1 MIMKKLNGVLVL
13 VVLMVA
19 LIGVMV
25 VNASELNPATT
36 TFNSPLP
43 YPYPMHTAYLP
54 LVGSG
59 W

>member
-1 MIMKKLNGVLVL
+1 MKKLNGVLVL

-25 VNASELNPATT
+25 VNASELAPVT
-36 TFNSPLP
+36 TFDSPLQP
-43 YPYPMHTAYLP
+43 YPYPMYTIYLP
-54 LVGSG
+54 FVGSG